1 MTSARKQ
8 YTFHE
13 YTQTSSSKNLVVKRM
28 DESSG
33 PVVCR
38 WNDCNTKFD
47 SPEDLSKHLDFQH
60 DLSDWVCH
68 WTPCSRDLKP
78 FDARYKLI
86 VHLRCHTGEKP
97 YKCTIPGCLRR
108 FSRIENMRLHVRT
121 HTGEKPYACGYEGC
135 PKRFN
140 NSSDRAKHVKT
151 HIQTKPYKCKFPGC
165 DKHYTD
171 PSSMR
176 KHFRSIH
183 FRNEQGKQNK
193 NNLKMH
199 DYSTALPAK
208 QPRIA
213 PGPAISSTIVSPLN
227 SAGLMETQT
236 SSTSSQIAST
246 AMINSNS
253 NNNGNN
259 KFVQVPVFQLPINE
273 PSPGE
278 SDMSQ
283 LIQEGKVQPI
293 LLQNGSQQSM
303 LIFVPTANMH
313 EGIGSGVTM
322 IPVLSQTQHQTKPPP
337 QNTPVGD
344 SFTSTTTNTSDKLST
359 EPSEPMR
366 PAKNVRVIVS
376 SGRSKEQDDTT

>member
-1 MTSARKQ
+1 
-8 YTFHE
+8 
-13 YTQTSSSKNLVVKRM
+13 M

-38 WNDCNTKFD
+38 WNDCNNKYD
-47 SPEDLSKHLDFQH
+47 SPEELSKHLDFQH
-60 DLSDWVCH
+60 DLSDWICH
-68 WTPCSRDLKP
+68 WNPCSRNLKP

-151 HIQTKPYKCKFPGC
+151 HVQTKPYKCKFPGC

-183 FRNEQGKQNK
+183 YPSEQAKQNK
-193 NNLKMH
+193 TNLRIH
-199 DYSTALPAK
+199 DYSPALPAK
-208 QPRIA
+208 QPRLVSTTTVT
-213 PGPAISSTIVSPLN
+213 PANTVGMTDATLN
-227 SAGLMETQT
+227 SQVI
-236 SSTSSQIAST
+236 SV
-246 AMINSNS
+246 MINDNANNNG

-259 KFVQVPVFQLPINE
+259 KILQVPVFQLPPRDE
-273 PSPGE
+273 PVPGQ
-278 SDMSQ
+278 SNMSQ
-283 LIQEGKVQPI
+283 LIQEGKIQPI
-293 LLQNGSQQSM
+293 LLKNGDQQSM
-303 LIFVPTANMH
+303 LMFVPTANMH
-313 EGIGSGVTM
+313 EAAGPGVTM
-322 IPVLSQTQHQTKPPP
+322 IPVLPQTSQP
-337 QNTPVGD
+337 QQQQSKSTPHN
-344 SFTSTTTNTSDKLST
+344 TSTHTTTSNKMTDT
-359 EPSEPMR
+359 TDQPVR

-376 SGRSKEQDDTT
+376 SGKTKEQQTNNSESSTSSSS

>member
-1 MTSARKQ
+1 
-8 YTFHE
+8 
-13 YTQTSSSKNLVVKRM
+13 M

-38 WNDCNTKFD
+38 WNGCNNKYD
-47 SPEDLSKHLDFQH
+47 SPEELSKHLDFQH

-68 WTPCSRDLKP
+68 WTPCSRNLKP

-97 YKCTIPGCLRR
+97 YKCTMAGCSRR

-183 FRNEQGKQNK
+183 YRSEQAGKQN
-193 NNLKMH
+193 NTNLRMH
-199 DYSTALPAK
+199 NYSPALPAK
-208 QPRIA
+208 QPRLA
-213 PGPAISSTIVSPLN
+213 PTPVV
-227 SAGLMETQT
+227 
-236 SSTSSQIAST
+236 STSIVTPANSVGMNDATTNSQATS
-246 AMINSNS
+246 AVMINSNS

-259 KFVQVPVFQLPINE
+259 SFVQVPVFQLPARDE
-273 PSPGE
+273 PQ
-278 SDMSQ
+278 SDVSQ
-283 LIQEGKVQPI
+283 LIQEGKIQPI
-293 LLQNGSQQSM
+293 LLKNGDQQSM
-303 LIFVPTANMH
+303 LMFVPTANMH
-313 EGIGSGVTM
+313 GATGAGVTM
-322 IPVLSQTQHQTKPPP
+322 IPLLPQTSQQQDKP
-337 QNTPVGD
+337 TLH
-344 SFTSTTTNTSDKLST
+344 STSTHTTTTSNKITDPT
-359 EPSEPMR
+359 ERPVR
-366 PAKNVRVIVS
+366 PAKNVHVIVS
-376 SGRSKEQDDTT
+376 SGKSKEQQIDHSESSTSC